1 MERPSKE
8 PKERVNK
15 IQQFNINQSSMS
27 TSLILLQSSNAGT
40 LNFIFL
46 GAMLLI
52 FWLFLI
58 RPQAKKQ
65 REQRTFMEGLKVD
78 DEVVTSGGILGKI
91 YKIETNIVT
100 LEVSNK
106 TYIRVTKNVIS
117 KELTDW
123 LVSSTEKLI
132 TK

>member
-1 MERPSKE
+1 
-8 PKERVNK
+8 
-15 IQQFNINQSSMS
+15 MS
-27 TSLILLQSSNAGT
+27 TSLIFLQSGAGT

-65 REQRTFMEGLKVD
+65 REQRGFMDGLKVD
-78 DEVVTSGGILGKI
+78 DEVVTNGGILGKI
-91 YKIETNIVT
+91 YKIESNIIT

-117 KELTDW
+117 KEMTDW
-123 LVSSTEKLI
+123 LKSSSDKLI
-132 TK
+132 VS

>member
-1 MERPSKE
+1 
-8 PKERVNK
+8 
-15 IQQFNINQSSMS
+15 MS
-27 TSLILLQSSNAGT
+27 TSLILLQSSAFST
-40 LNFIFL
+40 LNYVFI

-52 FWLFLI
+52 FWLFMV

-65 REQRTFMEGLKVD
+65 REQSTFMGGLKVD

-91 YKIETNIVT
+91 YKIENDIIT

-117 KELTDW
+117 KEMTDW
-123 LVSSTEKLI
+123 LKTTSEKLI
-132 TK
+132 IK

>member
-1 MERPSKE
+1 
-8 PKERVNK
+8 
-15 IQQFNINQSSMS
+15 MS
-27 TSLILLQSSNAGT
+27 TSLILLQSSAGT
-40 LNFIFL
+40 LNFVFL

-78 DEVVTSGGILGKI
+78 DEVVTSGGVLGKI
-91 YKIETNIVT
+91 YKIESDIIT
-100 LEVSNK
+100 LEVSHK

-117 KELTDW
+117 KEMTDW
-123 LVSSTEKLI
+123 LKTTTDKLI
-132 TK
+132 IK

>member
-1 MERPSKE
+1 
-8 PKERVNK
+8 
-15 IQQFNINQSSMS
+15 MS
-27 TSLILLQSSNAGT
+27 TSLILLQSGAGT

-52 FWLFLI
+52 FWLFMI

-78 DEVVTSGGILGKI
+78 DEVVTNGGILGKI
-91 YKIETNIVT
+91 YKIESNIIT

-117 KELTDW
+117 KEMTDW
-123 LVSSTEKLI
+123 LKTSSDKLI
-132 TK
+132 IK

>member
-1 MERPSKE
+1 
-8 PKERVNK
+8 
-15 IQQFNINQSSMS
+15 MS
-27 TSLILLQSSNAGT
+27 TSLILLQSGAGT

-65 REQRTFMEGLKVD
+65 REQRTFMEGLKVE
-78 DEVVTSGGILGKI
+78 DEVVTNGGILGKI
-91 YKIETNIVT
+91 YKIESDIIT

-106 TYIRVTKNVIS
+106 TYLRVTKNVIS
-117 KELTDW
+117 KEMTDW
-123 LVSSTEKLI
+123 LKTSTEKLI
-132 TK
+132 IK

>member
-1 MERPSKE
+1 
-8 PKERVNK
+8 
-15 IQQFNINQSSMS
+15 MS
-27 TSLILLQSSNAGT
+27 TSLILLQSGAGT

-65 REQRTFMEGLKVD
+65 REQRSFMEGLKVD
-78 DEVVTSGGILGKI
+78 DEVVTNGGILGKI
-91 YKIETNIVT
+91 YKIENNIIT

-117 KELTDW
+117 KEMTDW
-123 LVSSTEKLI
+123 LKTASDKLI
-132 TK
+132 TN

>member
-1 MERPSKE
+1 
-8 PKERVNK
+8 
-15 IQQFNINQSSMS
+15 MS
-27 TSLILLQSSNAGT
+27 TSLILLQSGAGT

-65 REQRTFMEGLKVD
+65 REQRAFMDGLKVD
-78 DEVVTSGGILGKI
+78 DEVVTNGGILGKI
-91 YKIETNIVT
+91 YKIESNIIT

-117 KELTDW
+117 KEMTDW
-123 LVSSTEKLI
+123 LKTSSDKLI
-132 TK
+132 VS